1 MIYIGGEEIQNIY
14 VGDSEISAIYAG
26 EELIYPVNLG
36 TLTGITIEDLAWVED
51 IPSSGGTADYTGC
64 SFRVVAEYD
73 SGKSRTVTSKAT
85 VTSNSITVQDNT
97 GTTRENIGQ
106 ITVTATFEGF
116 SASATV
122 DAYQAPGYYYQYLT
136 FRITSPGKIVWQ
148 TNKRNTPT
156 KTIQYS
162 LNGGVTWTSITSQY
176 GVING
181 FDVAAGDVVLFKGEN
196 NQYGGY
202 TGSSIIS
209 NNYYNSFSGTTADF
223 TPEGNVMS
231 LIYGDNFIGNDS
243 LPVNSTHNLAGL
255 FQNCTGCT
263 GDASNLI
270 IPPNEL
276 RTCCYR
282 NMFAGTS
289 IVTPPKLPAL
299 TLAPYCYVNM
309 FINAKQLE
317 VSPDLLAPV
326 LVTSCYEGMLHMQGT
341 MTEAQKKLR
350 YCRCLA
356 TNISASSCTTN
367 MFNDT
372 NVPNNGVFV
381 KAASNN
387 SWTRGSNGIPNR
399 WTVINEE
406 V

>member
-1 MIYIGGEEIQNIY
+1 MIYTGENEYPVYLGEN
-14 VGDSEISAIYAG
+14 EISAIYCG

-36 TLTGITIEDLAWVED
+36 TLTGITIENLAWVKD
-51 IPSSGGTADYTGC
+51 VSYSGGTADKDNC
-64 SFRVVAEYD
+64 SYKVVAEYD
-73 SGKSRTVTSKAT
+73 SGKSRTVTNKAT
-85 VTSNSITVQDNT
+85 ITSNSITVQENT

-116 SASATV
+116 STSASV

-136 FRITSPGKIVWQ
+136 FKITSPGKIVWYA
-148 TNKRNTPT
+148 TLGNYPT

-162 LNGGVTWTSITSQY
+162 LDNGATWTSITSANNAN
-176 GVING
+176 NG
-181 FDVAAGDVVLFKGEN
+181 FDVVAGDVVLFKGEN

-202 TGSSIIS
+202 TGSSITS
-209 NNYYNSFSGTTADF
+209 QPYYNSFINTTAGF

-231 LIYGDNFIGNDS
+231 LIYGDNFVGNDS
-243 LPVNSTHNLAGL
+243 LPANTTHNFAGL

-270 IPPNEL
+270 IPPL
-276 RTCCYR
+276 SLTPLCYR
-282 NMFAGTS
+282 NMFAGVNITKA
-289 IVTPPKLPAL
+289 PELPAT
-299 TLAPYCYVNM
+299 TLADYCYTNM

-317 VSPDLLAPV
+317 VAPDLLAPV
-326 LVTSCYEGMLHMQGT
+326 LVTGCYSGMLHMQGT
-341 MTEAQKKLR
+341 MTEAEKKLR

-356 TNISASSCTTN
+356 TNISASNCVLN
-367 MFNDT
+367 FFNDT
-372 NVPNNGVFV
+372 NVANNGVFV

-387 SWTRGSNGIPNR
+387 SWTRGSNGIPTR
-399 WTVINEE
+399 WTIENEE